1 MNELLQ
7 NYSVHTRLNRQGWV
21 YSVMFHAF
29 VGACALLTMSGLTL
43 SSEPDSFQW
52 NVALMES
59 SSPQSTVDPL
69 SEVNPDSPPT
79 PSPAKSRPTPPE
91 ALTKPVQRQVA
102 QVPQEV
108 PELTPVNQ
116 SASTVIAQAI
126 NHHEVNQIL
135 EPVTAQEELMEE
147 EAVEEE
153 VVEEE
158 PPPVFEVASN
168 EEVTSAVEPPI
179 SQSTADSAVQQPQVE
194 AVSEAPL
201 TQQLNTEQLVASA
214 APVKAAPAGKADYGW
229 LMRALLG
236 RIDELKNYPVMARM
250 NRWEGKVVLR
260 AVIREDGQVLMVDVQ
275 ESSGRS
281 ILDNDA
287 METLKKA
294 SPLKLDH
301 PLGKPQVAIL
311 MPISYS
317 LR

>member
-1 MNELLQ
+1 MTELLH
-7 NYSVHTRLNRQGWV
+7 NHSVHTGLNRQGWV
-21 YSVMFHAF
+21 YSVMFHAL

-52 NVALMES
+52 NVALLES
-59 SSPQSTVDPL
+59 SSLQPTVDPL
-69 SEVNPDSPPT
+69 SEILPDPPPT
-79 PSPAKSRPTPPE
+79 PSPAKSRPVPPQPT
-91 ALTKPVQRQVA
+91 TKPVQHHVA
-102 QVPQEV
+102 HVPQEV
-108 PELTPVNQ
+108 PDITSINQ
-116 SASTVIAQAI
+116 TASTILAQPDES
-126 NHHEVNQIL
+126 HEVTEPVAPRPATEEVVAEDPDPVHEPTPQ
-135 EPVTAQEELMEE
+135 EPVTST
-147 EAVEEE
+147 
-153 VVEEE
+153 EE
-158 PPPVFEVASN
+158 PL
-168 EEVTSAVEPPI
+168 VTQSA
-179 SQSTADSAVQQPQVE
+179 TDSVVRQPEVE
-194 AVSEAPL
+194 AVHEARFTQPL
-201 TQQLNTEQLVASA
+201 NSQHLVALA
-214 APVKAAPAGKADYGW
+214 APVQTAPAGKPNYDW

-260 AVIREDGQVLMVDVQ
+260 AVIKDDGQVLMVDVQ